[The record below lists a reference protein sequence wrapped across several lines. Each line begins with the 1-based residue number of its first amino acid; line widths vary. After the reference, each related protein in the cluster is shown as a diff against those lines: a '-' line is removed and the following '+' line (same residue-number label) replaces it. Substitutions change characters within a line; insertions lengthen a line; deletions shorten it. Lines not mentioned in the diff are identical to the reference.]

1 MTRNIA
7 FVIAA
12 LAVAPL
18 SAQES
23 HQHGDAGKLGTVK
36 FANSCSAAAQPD
48 FARGMALLHS
58 FEFGEAMDAFAA
70 VLKTNPSCGIAL
82 WGTGVAQWSN
92 PFSAALRPAAQLESG
107 RATLERAAATGAKTA
122 RERDFISAAKPL
134 YDRFESVDQPTRGRA
149 YRDAMA
155 QLSAKYP
162 DDPEAA
168 AFYALSLTAA
178 ASPADKTYADQL
190 KAGAILEKLWA
201 AQPDHPGFPHY
212 IIHSYDVPPLA
223 PRAVEAARRYA
234 KIAPA
239 APHAL
244 HMPSHTFTRL
254 GYWQDSIDTN
264 ILSAA
269 VARKVNAIGEELHAN
284 DYQTYAYLQS
294 GQDAAARRVVDSLAE
309 IMARRSA
316 GHRLGRAAARR
327 RLCTR
332 RHPGALRP
340 RARRLGGGRGARSA
354 HDAVSLCGRAH
365 VVRPRPRRRARS
377 ATCTAARAAVA
388 ELQKCVDRTTQAQET
403 YWIEQLAIQRLG
415 ASAWL
420 ALAEGKTDEALAAM
434 RAAADRE
441 DRTEKSAV
449 SPGPLAPA
457 RELLGDMLLELKQPK
472 AALAEYQKTMAK
484 EPNRFRA
491 LAGGAAAAAQ
501 AGDRAASLKYYQ
513 QLLTICS
520 EGGHARPPGIA
531 GGAGGE
537 VVGRHRKRDSA
548 DRRART
554 SGSG

>member
-1 MTRNIA
+1 MMRPHA
-7 FVIAA
+7 LALVISA
-12 LAVAPL
+12 LAVSPL
-18 SAQES
+18 AAQES

-36 FANSCSAAAQPD
+36 FANSCSAEAQPE

-58 FEFGEAMDAFAA
+58 FEFGEAMDAFAG
-70 VLKTNPSCGIAL
+70 VLKADPSCGIAL
-82 WGTGVAQWSN
+82 WGTGLAQWGN

-107 RATLERAAATGAKTA
+107 RATVERAAAAGAKTA

-134 YDRFESVDQPTRGRA
+134 YDRFESVDQAARGRA

-162 DDPEAA
+162 GDPEAA

-178 ASPADKTYADQL
+178 ADPADKTYADQL
-190 KAGAILEKLWA
+190 KAGAILEKLWT

-212 IIHSYDVPPLA
+212 IIHSYDVPALA
-223 PRAVEAARRYA
+223 PRAVDAARRYA

-269 VARKVNAIGEELHAN
+269 AARRVNAIGEELHAS

-309 IMARRSA
+309 I
-316 GHRLGRAAARR
+316 AARR
-327 RLCTR
+327 GPVT
-332 RHPGALRP
+332 A
-340 RARRLGGGRGARSA
+340 SA
-354 HDAVSLCGRAH
+354 APPPVG
-365 VVRPRPRRRARS
+365 
-377 ATCTAARAAVA
+377 TYARAAILARYALERGAWSDAAALETHTTPYPYADAITWFARALGAARMHDVA
-388 ELQKCVDRTTQAQET
+388 TAKAAVVELQKCIDRTTQAQEN
-403 YWIEQLAIQRLG
+403 YWMEQLAIQKLG

-420 ALAEGKTDEALAAM
+420 DLAEGRTADALASM

-441 DRTEKSAV
+441 DRTEKAAI

-472 AALAEYQKTMAK
+472 AALVEYQKTMAK

-491 LAGGAAAAAQ
+491 IAGAAAAAAQ
-501 AGDRAASLKYYQ
+501 AGDRAASQTYYR
-513 QLLTICS
+513 QLLTICAKADTPGRP
-520 EGGHARPPGIA
+520 ELQAARA
-531 GGAGGE
+531 A
-537 VVGRHRKRDSA
+537 K
-548 DRRART
+548 
-554 SGSG
+554 